1 MLLEIDHFMPGSLLV
16 STLEKGVQ
24 DLRVESIESDLREK
38 YPKGIPY
45 NYKGMLL
52 LLEERRVYALEA
64 GLGSKQNPTRICTL
78 AMIRGV
84 KS

>member
-1 MLLEIDHFMPGSLLV
+1 MLLGIDHFLPGSLLV
-16 STLEKGVQ
+16 STLEKGIQ
-24 DLRVESIESDLREK
+24 DLRVGDIESGFSEK
-38 YPKGIPY
+38 YPNESHY
-45 NYKGMLL
+45 NYKGMHL

-84 KS
+84 IS